1 MFDIIVNPKA
11 GKGKALKT
19 LEKVKACFDNNGI
32 EYELHTTEK
41 PLHATEITRELNEK
55 REKLDLV
62 IIGGDGTF
70 NEVLNGITNFETV
83 TVGFVPS
90 GTGNDYVRGAKIP
103 TDTDAALKRIIVG
116 KTGYTDFIDMGDK
129 RCLNVAG
136 GGMDTDVLVRYA
148 EMKHFSGKIKYYIA
162 LLHVLLKLDF
172 HKILFSVDGSEP
184 AEKKVFLMSIAN
196 GVYIG
201 GGMPISPNS
210 DVNDGY
216 LDVVIVNELK
226 RGKVLGLLMKFLN
239 GGKHIE
245 EPVTEVY
252 RCKEARVEI
261 LDWGKTQADG
271 EVMDRKVLDCKIRH
285 NELRVY
291 VD

>member
-19 LEKVKACFDNNGI
+19 LEKVKACFDNSGI
-32 EYELHTTEK
+32 EYEVHTTEK

-172 HKILFSVDGSEP
+172 HKIIFSVDGSEP
-184 AEKKVFLMSIAN
+184 VEKKVFLMSIAN

>member
-1 MFDIIVNPKA
+1 
-11 GKGKALKT
+11 
-19 LEKVKACFDNNGI
+19 
-32 EYELHTTEK
+32 
-41 PLHATEITRELNEK
+41 
-55 REKLDLV
+55 
-62 IIGGDGTF
+62 
-70 NEVLNGITNFETV
+70 
-83 TVGFVPS
+83 
-90 GTGNDYVRGAKIP
+90 
-103 TDTDAALKRIIVG
+103 
-116 KTGYTDFIDMGDK
+116 
-129 RCLNVAG
+129 
-136 GGMDTDVLVRYA
+136 
-148 EMKHFSGKIKYYIA
+148 
-162 LLHVLLKLDF
+162 
-172 HKILFSVDGSEP
+172 
-184 AEKKVFLMSIAN
+184 
-196 GVYIG
+196 
-201 GGMPISPNS
+201 MPISPNS

-226 RGKVLGLLMKFLN
+226 RAKVLGLLMKFLN